1 LFETRLFSIPGLVV
15 SLIAFFVVI
24 GIGCG
29 ICAALPVSTS
39 SESFD
44 TWQCDEELPLFDETR
59 CKGVDMRKME
69 EPFVIQ
75 TTDVRGDYRFTAFRL
90 SPHSI
95 LATVGFNFR
104 INFLFNVTNNKN
116 NKTEYFNETKMVF
129 CSEAGRQCQ
138 PVNIFSGPAGNY
150 SISILFETNQEAVKK
165 ALNEHIGHI
174 FYHEMHENIH
184 YSVFQIIYRFIH
196 TGITLAFFIF
206 YCVNMFRHPDTK
218 TIEQKWLFFFAIA
231 VFFFDDA
238 LIYLLQVELETFAL
252 AVLDTL
258 FQSAFLAFAMS
269 FVLCV
274 LGGLITRKTT
284 FIWFVLPRLL
294 LSGVFF
300 VFDVAVGMSRLSDH
314 RIDVLLGDRYV
325 MAAIDVIRLVVG
337 LCWVFWFIY
346 TVIRCYVVSRQH
358 ARAIK
363 GRYRVYVIFIVVAV
377 ALFISLL
384 MVAASQRRNVRNYLN
399 TVSHTMVGAFT
410 WMMLLWMSPT
420 KLSRQTRTSITGAM
434 RPKENQTSVSAIV
447 EEEDARNTRSL
458 IINSE
463 I

>member
-1 LFETRLFSIPGLVV
+1 MAEVEEPRRSKKIIETQLLETRLFQIPGLVV

-44 TWQCDEELPLFDETR
+44 TWQCDEEPHLFDKTR
-59 CKGVDMRKME
+59 CSGVDMRKIE

-129 CSEAGRQCQ
+129 CTEAGRQCQ

-150 SISILFETNQEAVKK
+150 SISL
-165 ALNEHIGHI
+165 LH
-174 FYHEMHENIH
+174 
-184 YSVFQIIYRFIH
+184 
-196 TGITLAFFIF
+196 L
-206 YCVNMFRHPDTK
+206 DTK

-231 VFFFDDA
+231 IFFFDDA

-269 FVLCV
+269 FVLCI

-284 FIWFVLPRLL
+284 FVWFVIPRLL
-294 LSGVFF
+294 LSGIFF

-314 RIDVLLGDRYV
+314 RIDVLLGDRY
-325 MAAIDVIRLVVG
+325 
-337 LCWVFWFIY
+337 

-358 ARAIK
+358 ARAIE

-384 MVAASQRRNVRNYLN
+384 LVAASQPRNVRNYLN
-399 TVSHTMVGAFT
+399 TVSHTMVGVFT

-434 RPKENQTSVSAIV
+434 RPKENQTSVSAIF